1 MVYLYVFGLF
11 NLGLVVPWAL
21 DIHASVLPRWMLR
34 YLLTP
39 ALTLVIVAITAYQ
52 IGATLAVSRWGA
64 RTARDRVG
72 ERRYQN
78 PVLYHLGLAVA
89 LVGLGLFGWG
99 IHTMGF
105 GRFLQARYIETFE
118 EHRLIIPIVR
128 PGLNTMIDLNV
139 DERTAVVS
147 EYRTPFWERLS
158 YLHRSPGPHNVAI
171 RGNWFWTRAWRW
183 VADATVYLV
192 LFLPVSGLYLWALLR
207 PERRVG
213 LILLAAGPA
222 RLHREPPWQS
232 ESCQR
237 RLDSEPSYSPEHS
250 DQFLG
255 CDEGAAHFQRDA
267 RQ

>member
-1 MVYLYVFGLF
+1 MLFALSVFFVNHVPTSPPGSATTTTTFRDLRVP
-11 NLGLVVPWAL
+11 GGIEQAKGMERVELV
-21 DIHASVLPRWMLR
+21 RQ
-34 YLLTP
+34 
-39 ALTLVIVAITAYQ
+39 IVSQ
-52 IGATLAVSRWGA
+52 
-64 RTARDRVG
+64 VG
-72 ERRYQN
+72 VTGEIR
-78 PVLYHLGLAVA
+78 
-89 LVGLGLFGWG
+89 F
-99 IHTMGF
+99 I
-105 GRFLQARYIETFE
+105 RFLPE
-118 EHRLIIPIVR
+118 EHRLVIPIVR

-192 LFLPVSGLYLWALLR
+192 LFLSVSGLYLWALLR

-237 RLDSEPSYSPEHS
+237 RLGSEPSYSPEHS